1 MKSSGGSNLS
11 IADVKKLQQGCPN
24 VIFHYSFTLFGK
36 TVSTTDAKIEYVNKT
51 IGNAGEAK
59 IREALDIL
67 TACTYFKLDTCGLS
81 NEVLAKIRDD
91 YPRTEV
97 VWRIVQP
104 NKTWRS
110 WLTDTDTL
118 RAVYGIDDTNSGQF
132 KYLTKVKYMDLGH
145 NTSMKDLS
153 FCAYMPDLEI
163 AILSGSPIKDLTPLG
178 NCKKLEFLEI
188 AWCGN
193 VKDVSPLAG
202 CDSLKYLNVS
212 HTVVKDFTALTHL
225 KLEMLCY
232 VNSGNRAGLT
242 ADYWAEVQAMFPTCW
257 ITYNPLKDNN
267 ATPYGIGW
275 RYKESGG
282 YTPIYRK
289 CRDVFGYDNM

>member
-1 MKSSGGSNLS
+1 
-11 IADVKKLQQGCPN
+11 
-24 VIFHYSFTLFGK
+24 
-36 TVSTTDAKIEYVNKT
+36 
-51 IGNAGEAK
+51 
-59 IREALDIL
+59 
-67 TACTYFKLDTCGLS
+67 
-81 NEVLAKIRDD
+81 VLAKIRDD
-91 YPRTEV
+91 YPRTKV

-104 NKTWRS
+104 NKTNRS

-118 RAVYGIDDTNSGQF
+118 RAVYHVNDTNSHLF
-132 KYLTKVKYMDLGH
+132 KYLTEVKYMDLGH
-145 NTSMKDLS
+145 NTSMVDLS
-153 FCAYMPDLEI
+153 FCAYMPNLEI

-202 CDSLKYLNVS
+202 CDSLKHLNVS
-212 HTVVKDFTALTHL
+212 HTVVKDFTALKHL

-242 ADYWAEVQAMFPTCW
+242 ADYWKEVQAMFPECW
-257 ITYNPLKDNN
+257 ITYNPLRDNN

-289 CRDVFGYDNM
+289 VRDVFGYDEIDKVLQGQK